1 MTKKIRT
8 CAAALQFESEIALT
22 LSILALV
29 GYLRHFMID
38 IHCHILPDLDDG
50 SDSMETS
57 LGMAEMAIED
67 GVTHVIGTPHAN
79 STYAFA
85 PKLMRERREEL
96 QEKLGERLAI
106 ATGCD
111 FHLTFENIEALR
123 ADPLRFTLNQK
134 NYLLVEFGDFSIPP
148 AIDRTLHELQL
159 LGLHLIITHPERNPL
174 IRSQWELLWNWMR
187 QGCLVQVTAQA
198 ITGGFGSRAQAA
210 AGRLLDAGAIHFIA
224 SDAHNLTTRP
234 LRLKAAFEAVAEK
247 KGEEM
252 ARALFESNPRAALE
266 GRPLPYLPEPAQ
278 WKEAPREGKPRKRF
292 WFF

>member
-1 MTKKIRT
+1 
-8 CAAALQFESEIALT
+8 
-22 LSILALV
+22 
-29 GYLRHFMID
+29 MID

-57 LGMAEMAIED
+57 LAMAEMAIED

-85 PKLMRERREEL
+85 PKLVRERRDEL
-96 QEKLGERLAI
+96 QKKLGERLTI
-106 ATGCD
+106 AAGCD

-123 ADPLRFTLNQK
+123 GDPRRFTLNQK
-134 NYLLVEFGDFSIPP
+134 NYLLIEFGDFSIPP
-148 AIDRTLHELQL
+148 TIDKTLHELQL

-187 QGCLVQVTAQA
+187 QGCLVQVTAQSV
-198 ITGGFGSRAQAA
+198 TGGFGSRAQAA
-210 AGRLLDAGAIHFIA
+210 AEKLLDANAIHFIA

-247 KGEEM
+247 KGAEV
-252 ARALFESNPRAALE
+252 AQALFGSNPHAALE
-266 GRPLPYLPEPAQ
+266 GQPTPYLPQPAPL
-278 WKEAPREGKPRKRF
+278 KGAPGEGKPRKRF
-292 WFF
+292 WFFQRRV